1 MLLTGPL
8 GESRPYGFSV
18 ESLIKQCIPYSHK
31 SVEDSLVTINSPT
44 KINMMNTSQK
54 LIALLSGAALLS
66 ISSLAAQTATTA
78 PVGYVTS
85 TAADASDTYVGTVL
99 SEQIALT
106 SVASGVAGAVVS
118 TASTLVEDAYNAT
131 HYVLFTTGAKDGQWY
146 EVVDTTTNSVVLET
160 DVAALGVTTG
170 DEFKVIKFWTLAT
183 LFPSSS
189 GFAVSVNPFSPVA
202 QVLLN
207 NLEATG
213 INLSSAS
220 SYFYHDGS
228 SPILSNTA
236 GWYKTGALSSAAAVR
251 LTPETYFTIRNQ
263 SGSDFDVVVSG
274 SVPVEIV
281 GTGVVSAASA
291 QDNQLVNPYP
301 SALSLDAS
309 GLTNVVTS
317 SPNPFSPGDQVLLFA
332 NEGTGINRSSLASY
346 FYHDG
351 SSPILSNTAG
361 WYKVG
366 SLVASGA
373 IEIPAG
379 GAFWIRKA
387 AASPSLAEWAPAVPY
402 SL

>member
-1 MLLTGPL
+1 
-8 GESRPYGFSV
+8 
-18 ESLIKQCIPYSHK
+18 
-31 SVEDSLVTINSPT
+31 
-44 KINMMNTSQK
+44 MNTSQK

-66 ISSLAAQTATTA
+66 VSSLTAQTATTA

-85 TAADASDTYVGTVL
+85 TAADASDTFVGTVL

-106 SVASGVAGAVVS
+106 SSASGVAGAVVS

-170 DEFKVIKFWTLAT
+170 DEFKVIKFWTLDT

-207 NLEATG
+207 NLQATG

-228 SPILSNTA
+228 SVILSNTA
-236 GWYKTGALSSAAAVR
+236 GWYKTGALTSAGAVR

-309 GLTNVVTS
+309 GLTDVVTS

-351 SSPILSNTAG
+351 SSVILSNTAG
-361 WYKVG
+361 WYQVG
-366 SLVASGA
+366 SLTASGA